1 MTKYK
6 NKFDYLI
13 SVFKALSDPN
23 RLRALLVLQDRELC
37 VCQIVEML
45 GFAPSTVS
53 KHMSI
58 LKNAGLV
65 ETEKKGRWVH
75 YRKADTGNPVIEQ
88 LLQSLPELLRQEDQV
103 QNDDIALS
111 RIMALD
117 PETLCKMQ
125 NKRND
130 HENTAVENSICCSDN

>member
-6 NKFDYLI
+6 NEFDYLI

-23 RLRALLVLQDRELC
+23 RLRALMVLQDRELC

-65 ETEKKGRWVH
+65 KTEKKGRWVH
-75 YRKADTGNPVIEQ
+75 YRKADTGNPVIEN
-88 LLQSLPELLRQEDQV
+88 LLHSLPELLGQENQI
-103 QNDDIALS
+103 QDDEVALS
-111 RIMALD
+111 RILALD
-117 PETLCKMQ
+117 PEALCKLQ
-125 NKRND
+125 SERND
-130 HENTAVENSICCSDN
+130 HENPAIENPVCCSDN